1 MEPGL
6 GPKEATL
13 EALEMEVWALLIT
26 LTAPDR
32 GGSLLT
38 TGGGLGAGAGG
49 GAWMCK
55 LVIYLVMNKLECRMC
70 CFHAWRMAFKT
81 FSLFIIY
88 LLVVLA
94 LKQCNSSNRMVEK
107 SIIFYN

>member
-38 TGGGLGAGAGG
+38 TGGGAGAGAGG
-49 GAWMCK
+49 GAWM
-55 LVIYLVMNKLECRMC
+55 
-70 CFHAWRMAFKT
+70 
-81 FSLFIIY
+81 
-88 LLVVLA
+88 
-94 LKQCNSSNRMVEK
+94 
-107 SIIFYN
+107 